1 MTAYSG
7 PVFEMAVNQFGVI
20 ANHLSIPMDE
30 RDRILLPKRAVIVSC
45 PIHRDDGTIAVFEGF
60 RVQHHLTLGPTKGG
74 TRFAPSV
81 DIGEVAALAIWMSWK
96 CALVGLPYGGA
107 KGGVRVDLSHHFEA
121 RTGVAVAPLHAG
133 NDSVR
138 RAAHRRDGAGHGHQR
153 AGDGLVHGHLFDVSG
168 PHRDR
173 DRHRQA
179 GGLRRHAGTARSH
192 RARRRASRQAGAE
205 RIVDQPEWRHR
216 RDPGFWQCRLL
227 CGAGAAAVRPQGDR
241 GQRSHRRAAR
251 SSRPRYPGAD
261 AAHRRA
267 RQHRRFFQPAA
278 IRSR

>member
-1 MTAYSG
+1 MTVYSG

-30 RDRILLPKRAVIVSC
+30 RDRLLLPKRAVIVSC
-45 PIHRDDGTIAVFEGF
+45 PIHRDDGSIAVFEGY

-74 TRFAPSV
+74 TRFAPSRRYRR
-81 DIGEVAALAIWMSWK
+81 G
-96 CALVGLPYGGA
+96 GGA
-107 KGGVRVDLSHHFEA
+107 GDLDELEMRAGRPALWRRQGRRPGRSHHHFEA

-133 NDSVR
+133 NDPVR
-138 RAAHRRDGAGHGHQR
+138 RAAYRRDGAGHGHQR

-192 RARRRASRQAGAE
+192 RARRRASRQAGPE
-205 RIVDQPEWRHR
+205 RIVHQP
-216 RDPGFWQCRLL
+216 
-227 CGAGAAAVRPQGDR
+227 
-241 GQRSHRRAAR
+241 RAA
-251 SSRPRYPGAD
+251 PP
-261 AAHRRA
+261 
-267 RQHRRFFQPAA
+267 P
-278 IRSR
+278 